1 MSESEVLGRPF
12 SLAAKLLGMIHQI
25 KVIFESTEAGA
36 AGGKVPL
43 VCVYRSPATSV
54 LWGCAHPP
62 SPLGQKNPSPT
73 LAAPRA
79 ICTRWTW

>member
-1 MSESEVLGRPF
+1 MSESEVLGRSF
-12 SLAAKLLGMIHQI
+12 SLVTKLLGMIHQI

-43 VCVYRSPATSV
+43 VCVYRSLASSV

-62 SPLGQKNPSPT
+62 SPLEQKNPSPT

-79 ICTRWTW
+79 ICTRWT